1 MNRPTTR
8 SLALILIVGLAASG
22 CQTLRSKK
30 PMPAAPAPAPPTI
43 AKPTPVPPRV
53 VRVPARPPPPRACVP
68 KTLPGPPGYPDTDAA
83 LRAAAGAADRYQLLA
98 AGRILRKDRLEDL
111 ERVIAGCR

>member
-1 MNRPTTR
+1 MNLRTGQ
-8 SLALILIVGLAASG
+8 SFALILVAGVAVAG
-22 CQTLRSKK
+22 CQSLRPKK
-30 PMPAAPAPAPPTI
+30 PPVVGPTVVVPAPVA
-43 AKPTPVPPRV
+43 VPPRV
-53 VRVPARPPPPRACVP
+53 VRVPAKPAPPRACVP

-111 ERVIAGCR
+111 ERVVAGCR

>member
-1 MNRPTTR
+1 MNRRTIR
-8 SLALILIVGLAASG
+8 GLVLILMAGVTASG
-22 CQTLRSKK
+22 CQTLRPKK
-30 PMPAAPAPAPPTI
+30 PPPAAPTTVATPAPV
-43 AKPTPVPPRV
+43 APRV
-53 VRVPARPPPPRACVP
+53 VRVPARPPPPPRACVP